1 MLVFSCCHLTVN
13 TSYCN
18 CTNYISGI
26 LKTASIE
33 TSENWARRHKAI
45 DLEMNLFF
53 SMDLEMLHQKK
64 KTKILRHTSERHKFQ
79 REGEDPAMV
88 R

>member
-1 MLVFSCCHLTVN
+1 M
-13 TSYCN
+13 
-18 CTNYISGI
+18 
-26 LKTASIE
+26 
-33 TSENWARRHKAI
+33 
-45 DLEMNLFF
+45 DLEMNLVF
-53 SMDLEMLHQKK
+53 SMDLEMLHQEK